1 MEHKNR
7 AFRPGAVDEL
17 NARIDCDDLAQ
28 RLGLE
33 QPQQRGNYRS
43 PHHPDKSPSVGV
55 YRDKK
60 TGLSKFMD
68 YSTNEGGGPID
79 MLMWAEGRDFVG
91 AVRELGNMFGIA
103 VDNPKPQASGQ
114 PVAPVKQS
122 LAEFI
127 GEKCR
132 KAVATDDGKA
142 RVHAYLEGRGIAA
155 GVVERSLAKGAL
167 GLNTWVSDKVA
178 EGLPGHGGPAVAFL
192 VRHPQSAEVVAVDM
206 RYFNPE
212 LNGEVKTQ
220 CQGEKHGFAW
230 TSDWRRVK
238 GARTVYV
245 VESPINAL
253 SIETC
258 FDREDDGKGGKR
270 VDARVAAVAIRGT
283 GNVDNIDWGFCRGKQ
298 VISVMDND
306 PPQQHG
312 PQAGYCPG
320 LSAAWRLHEVLTALD
335 VSCLLVDQQ
344 GWFED
349 QEELEGPLNDVNDL
363 LKEWG
368 ADATTKEL
376 AKLEQWLIP
385 GMVGNEKR
393 LGRPRL
399 FLPSHDYMTYWKY
412 RVQPDFT
419 KVIGKTTKDEDGHEK
434 HEYGDVCGFRVAAVS
449 RVRIASPQSTMTG
462 DVDHSPRTVFALS
475 VQVARHGPVLQRR
488 VVDDERLHNVEV
500 WKKLGPVYA
509 PQGFARLVNIW
520 ERAAEIGSREAVNFV
535 GLAWRNGKPVVNEG
549 PDCFFQDPRQQCP
562 YHELLFPTGTVAQG
576 REVVEQF
583 RSTFADS
590 VALMP
595 LVWGLGAH
603 LKAFLGFWPHFVMQA
618 EKATGKTTL
627 VKRLERCIAMVMS
640 SRQSLQTEFRQ
651 MTSLSYTSHPVGW
664 GEMSTNKQD
673 IINKAI
679 HNLQESY
686 QYEHTRRGSELLD
699 FLLCAPVLL
708 AGEDVPVDS
717 LVGKVVRSE
726 LTKARRGALIPED
739 CPVFPVKP
747 WLQWLAKLSKAEVL
761 EVHTQ
766 RVKAFFDGCVA
777 STSDS
782 GAERMVNN
790 YAALGTAW
798 VLLCRFLGLE
808 VQSGNF
814 LGDLMA
820 EMNRHIR
827 ETVSDRQPWA
837 WIVEKLL
844 SEIAAHKFGHPF
856 VFDSLAELSGQDGDG
871 VLCVRTGHVM
881 DHMRQMPYL
890 REFWDGLPV
899 KSDRVFKRQL
909 EQAGVLVMDD
919 AGGPKAFERTVKFM
933 RVGHMVGLKIS
944 ALRQYGLHAVVPTE
958 VGKEGV

>member
-1 MEHKNR
+1 MEQKNG
-7 AFRPGAVDEL
+7 ALRPGAVEEL
-17 NARIDCDDLAQ
+17 NARIDCHELAQ

-43 PHHPDKSPSVGV
+43 PHHPDKAPSVGV

-91 AVRELGNMFGIA
+91 AVRELGQMFGIA
-103 VDNPKPQASGQ
+103 VERPKPLANGQAG
-114 PVAPVKQS
+114 PAVKQT

-127 GEKCR
+127 AEKCR

-142 RVHAYLEGRGIAA
+142 RVLNYLEGRAVARAVI
-155 GVVERSLAKGAL
+155 ERALAKGTL
-167 GLNTWVSDKVA
+167 GLNTYLNDKVP
-178 EGLPGHGGPAVAFL
+178 EGQPGHGGPAVAFL
-192 VRHPQSAEVVAVDM
+192 VRHIQTGEVVAVDM

-212 LNGEVKTQ
+212 INGSVKTQ

-238 GARTVYV
+238 DARTVYV

-253 SIETC
+253 SIESC
-258 FDREDDGKGGKR
+258 PLPPGF
-270 VDARVAAVAIRGT
+270 AAVAIRGT
-283 GNVDNIDWGFCRGKQ
+283 GNVDNIDWSFCRGKQ
-298 VISVMDND
+298 VIAVMDND
-306 PPQQHG
+306 PPQAHG
-312 PQAGYCPG
+312 PQEGYCPG
-320 LSAAWRLHEVLTALD
+320 LKAAWRLHEVLTALD
-335 VSCLLVDQQ
+335 ISCLLVDQQ
-344 GWFED
+344 SWFED
-349 QEELEGPLNDVNDL
+349 QDKLLDPINDVNDM
-363 LKEWG
+363 LKDLG
-368 ADATTKEL
+368 PDATAKEL

-393 LGRPRL
+393 LGKPRL
-399 FLPSHDYMTYWKY
+399 WLPSHDYMTYWKY

-419 KVIGKTTKDEDGHEK
+419 KLIGKTTKDEDGNEK
-434 HEYGDVCGFRVAAVS
+434 HEYSDVCGFRVAAVA

-509 PQGFARLVNIW
+509 PTGFARLVNIW

-562 YHELLFPTGTVAQG
+562 YHELLFPVGTVSQG
-576 REVVEQF
+576 LEVVEQF
-583 RSTFADS
+583 RTTFKDS

-627 VKRLERCIAMVMS
+627 VKRLERSIAMVMS

-673 IINKAI
+673 VINKAI

-726 LTKARRGALIPED
+726 LTKARRGPLIPED
-739 CPVFPVKP
+739 CPVFPVKQ
-747 WLQWLAKLSKAEVL
+747 WLQWLAKQSKADVVAL
-761 EVHTQ
+761 HNGM
-766 RVKAFFDGCVA
+766 VKHFFDGCVA
-777 STSDS
+777 SMNDS

-798 VLLCRFLGLE
+798 ELLCAFLGLE
-808 VQSGNF
+808 VHSTPF
-814 LGDLMA
+814 TGDLLA

-837 WIVEKLL
+837 WVVEKLL
-844 SEIAAHKFGHPF
+844 SEIAAKKVVHPF
-856 VFDSLAELSGQDGDG
+856 AFVEDVAVGPDGRHG
-871 VLCVRTGHVM
+871 RTWTLCIRTSHVM
-881 DHMRQMPYL
+881 DHMRQTPYL
-890 REFWDGLPV
+890 REFWDGLPI

-909 EQAGVLVMDD
+909 EQAGVLVMDGN
-919 AGGPKAFERTVKFM
+919 GGPKTFEKTIGNN
-933 RVGHMVGLKIS
+933 RVGHMVGLS
-944 ALRQYGLHAVVPTE
+944 LPALVQYGLHAVRPSSDGSDE
-958 VGKEGV
+958 

>member
-1 MEHKNR
+1 MEQKNG
-7 AFRPGAVDEL
+7 ALRPGAVEEL
-17 NARIDCDDLAQ
+17 NSRIDCHDLAQ

-43 PHHPDKSPSVGV
+43 PHHPDKAPSVGV

-60 TGLSKFMD
+60 SGLSKFMD

-79 MLMWAEGRDFVG
+79 MLMWAEGRDFVS
-91 AVRELGNMFGIA
+91 AVRELGQMFGIA
-103 VDNPKPQASGQ
+103 VDRPKPAANGQ
-114 PVAPVKQS
+114 PVAQVKQS

-142 RVHAYLEGRGIAA
+142 RVQAYLEGRGIARH
-155 GVVERSLAKGAL
+155 VVDRALAKGTL
-167 GLNTWVSDKVA
+167 GLNTFLNDKVP
-178 EGLPGHGGPAVAFL
+178 EGQPGHGGPAVAFL
-192 VRHPQSAEVVAVDM
+192 VRHIQTAEVVAVDM

-212 LNGEVKTQ
+212 INGNVKTQ
-220 CQGEKHGFAW
+220 CQGEKHGYAW
-230 TSDWRRVK
+230 TSDWRRVRD
-238 GARTVYV
+238 AHTVYV

-258 FDREDDGKGGKR
+258 FDTHDDGKGGKK
-270 VDARVAAVAIRGT
+270 VDGRLAAVAIRGT
-283 GNVDNIDWGFCRGKQ
+283 GNVDNIDWSFCRGKQ

-306 PPQQHG
+306 LPQSHG
-312 PQAGYCPG
+312 PKAGYCPG
-320 LSAAWRLHEVLTALD
+320 LSAAWRLHEVMTALD
-335 VSCLLVDQQ
+335 ISCLLVDQS
-344 GWFED
+344 GWFDD
-349 QEELEGPLNDVNDL
+349 QDKLLDPINDVNDM
-363 LKEWG
+363 LKELG
-368 ADATTKEL
+368 PDATAKEL

-419 KVIGKTTKDEDGHEK
+419 KLIGKTTKDDDGNEK
-434 HEYGDVCGFRVAAVS
+434 HEFSDVCGFRVAAVA

-509 PQGFARLVNIW
+509 PTGFARLVNIW

-549 PDCFFQDPRQQCP
+549 PDCFFNDPRQQCP

-576 REVVEQF
+576 LEVVEQF
-583 RSTFADS
+583 RTTFKDS

-627 VKRLERCIAMVMS
+627 VKRLERSIAMVMS

-673 IINKAI
+673 VINKAI
-679 HNLQESY
+679 HNLQEAY

-726 LTKARRGALIPED
+726 LTKSRRGPLIPEA
-739 CPVFPVKP
+739 CPVFPVKQ
-747 WLQWLAKLSKAEVL
+747 WLQWLAKRSKDEVVEL
-761 EVHTQ
+761 HNGM
-766 RVKAFFDGCVA
+766 VKHFFDGCVA
-777 STSDS
+777 SMSDS

-798 VLLCRFLGLE
+798 ELLCRFLGLA
-808 VQSGNF
+808 VHSGNF
-814 LGDLMA
+814 LGDLLG

-837 WIVEKLL
+837 WVVEKLL
-844 SEIAAHKFGHPF
+844 SEIAAKKLYHPF
-856 VFDSLAELSGQDGDG
+856 AFDVVTADGTHEQRA
-871 VLCVRTGHVM
+871 VLCIRTSHVM
-881 DHMRQMPYL
+881 DHMRQTPYL
-890 REFWDGLPV
+890 REFWDGLPI

-909 EQAGVLVMDD
+909 EQAGVLVMD
-919 AGGPKAFERTVKFM
+919 ANGSAKMFEKTIGHN
-933 RVGHMVGLKIS
+933 RVGHMVGLS
-944 ALRQYGLHAVVPTE
+944 LPALMQYGLHAVVPTE
-958 VGKEGV
+958 GGV